1 MIQAV
6 INPQIKENSI
16 ISIHSSLLIGLYF
29 LVIYPYGG
37 PGGSRT
43 HVQNTFLFASY
54 SNNARM
60 AFRLTPTVLGVVGS
74 SRNYQDMYGLRV
86 A

>member
-1 MIQAV
+1 MTITATRP
-6 INPQIKENSI
+6 IANLAK
-16 ISIHSSLLIGLYF
+16 SSSMCQSF
-29 LVIYPYGG
+29 FGG

-43 HVQNTFLFASY
+43 RVQNTFLFASY

-74 SRNYQDMYGLRV
+74 SRNYQNMYGLRV